1 MVKER
6 HFFIV
11 CTRIKKMKYT
21 ISFYEKNLDGLK
33 NETIEQIIDNNRP
46 SPIITRIIPYSYCS
60 MCGGTGRCGVC
71 QG

>member
-1 MVKER
+1 MVKR
-6 HFFIV
+6 IQFFII
-11 CTRIKKMKYT
+11 CTQIKMKYI
-21 ISFYEKNLDGLK
+21 ISFYQKNLDGLK

-46 SPIITRIIPYSYCS
+46 SIITRIIPYSYCS

>member
-1 MVKER
+1 
-6 HFFIV
+6 
-11 CTRIKKMKYT
+11 MKYI
-21 ISFYEKNLDGLK
+21 ISFYQKNLDGLK

-46 SPIITRIIPYSYCS
+46 SIITRIIPYSYCS